1 MNIVAGTDGGLQ
13 LLLNLELYENPLTIE
28 ENSGLQVTINTAGTT

>member
-1 MNIVAGTDGGLQ
+1 MKIVAGTDGGLQ

-28 ENSGLQVTINTAGTT
+28 ENSGLQVIMNTAGTT